1 LTRLLV
7 IKLGGSVFADGAT
20 MSRCAKLVSRLTRE
34 NRVVVVVSAIRGAT
48 DELIRF
54 SNDICE
60 NPPPEL
66 FSQAVAMGERTSARL
81 FSLAL
86 TQFGVKNLVVDVDTP
101 VWPVITDEDY
111 LDATPLPEEC
121 SKRAREKLTPL
132 LEMGVIP
139 VVCGFIGLTL
149 DGRVTL
155 LGRGGSDT
163 TATLLGGALGADEVI
178 LIKDVDGIYTF
189 DPKQVSGAKPI
200 ERLTLTEL
208 STLTNSGAKV
218 VHEKSLRYV
227 EGFRLRITSLTYAP
241 DGGTLIYPER
251 RQGESTKVLDKEI
264 TLLSLI
270 GLDGSK
276 SAELLGSIRE
286 SGGSPEAYV
295 FNTSSA
301 RVYATGTISEK
312 AIHSLVAAGI
322 VKAFALKKGLRC
334 VQVSGKGLETEV
346 GVIHRL
352 VQPLSAN
359 GINIFGLAAIGDVIK
374 IFVADQDAKRALELI
389 EAPRKEVARS

>member
-1 LTRLLV
+1 MAREGRL
-7 IKLGGSVFADGAT
+7 
-20 MSRCAKLVSRLTRE
+20 
-34 NRVVVVVSAIRGAT
+34 VVVVSAVKGAT

-54 SNDICE
+54 SNDVCE

-66 FSQAVAMGERTSARL
+66 LSQAVAMGERTSARL

-101 VWPVITDEDY
+101 GWPVITDEDY
-111 LDATPLPEEC
+111 LDATPLLEEC
-121 SKRAREKLTPL
+121 SRRARERLGPL
-132 LEMGVIP
+132 LEMGVVP
-139 VVCGFIGLTL
+139 VVCGFIGLTTN
-149 DGRVTL
+149 GRVTL

-163 TATLLGGALGADEVI
+163 TATLLGGVLGADEVI
-178 LIKDVDGIYTF
+178 LIKDVDGIFTF
-189 DPKQVSGAKPI
+189 DPKQVSAARPI

-208 STLTNSGAKV
+208 STLTNTGAKV

-227 EGFRLRITSLTYAP
+227 EGFRLRITSLANAP
-241 DGGTLIYPER
+241 DGGTLIYPEPSH
-251 RQGESTKVLDKEI
+251 GESAKVLKEEI
-264 TLLSLI
+264 TLISLV
-270 GLDGSK
+270 GLDASK
-276 SAELLGSIRE
+276 SAEALGAIRE

-301 RVYATGTISEK
+301 RVYVTGTISEK
-312 AIHSLVAAGI
+312 AIHLLVAAGT
-322 VKAFALKKGLRC
+322 VKAFALRRGLRC
-334 VQVSGKGLETEV
+334 IQVSGKGLETEV

-374 IFVADQDAKRALELI
+374 IFVSDQEAKRALELI
-389 EAPRKEVARS
+389 EAPRREVVKS